1 LWVLFC
7 RFNHK
12 KSQRPACRTLAS
24 LPHQEFYLVTV
35 VWLTILMPQI
45 KLLKF
50 NKILDFY
57 AGNDQIL
64 CKSRAGLHQ
73 SKPITIV
80 ALNIIDKNQ

>member
-1 LWVLFC
+1 VAPFAGW
-7 RFNHK
+7 R
-12 KSQRPACRTLAS
+12 
-24 LPHQEFYLVTV
+24 LPFEQNSHTKGQQTLVTV

-57 AGNDQIL
+57 AGNNQIL

-73 SKPITIV
+73 SKPISIV

>member
-1 LWVLFC
+1 VAPFAGW
-7 RFNHK
+7 R
-12 KSQRPACRTLAS
+12 
-24 LPHQEFYLVTV
+24 LPFEQNSHTKGQQTLVTV
-35 VWLTILMPQI
+35 VWLTILMPKI

-57 AGNDQIL
+57 AGNNQIL

-73 SKPITIV
+73 SKPISIV

>member
-1 LWVLFC
+1 MAPFAGW
-7 RFNHK
+7 R
-12 KSQRPACRTLAS
+12 
-24 LPHQEFYLVTV
+24 LPFEQNSHTKGQQTLVTV

-57 AGNDQIL
+57 AGNNQIL

-73 SKPITIV
+73 SKPISIV

>member
-1 LWVLFC
+1 VAPFAG
-7 RFNHK
+7 R
-12 KSQRPACRTLAS
+12 R
-24 LPHQEFYLVTV
+24 LPFEQNSHTKGQQTLVTV

-57 AGNDQIL
+57 AGNNQVL

-73 SKPITIV
+73 SKPITMV

>member
-1 LWVLFC
+1 MAPFAGW
-7 RFNHK
+7 R
-12 KSQRPACRTLAS
+12 
-24 LPHQEFYLVTV
+24 LPFEQNSHTKGQQTLVTV

-57 AGNDQIL
+57 AGNNQIL

-73 SKPITIV
+73 SKPITMV